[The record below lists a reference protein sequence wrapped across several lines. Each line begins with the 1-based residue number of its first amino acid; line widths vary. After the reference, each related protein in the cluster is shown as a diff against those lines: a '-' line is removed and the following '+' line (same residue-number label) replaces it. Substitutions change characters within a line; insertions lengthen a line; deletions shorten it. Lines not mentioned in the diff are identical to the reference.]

1 MDYQKDI
8 RLTTVRDELPD
19 NLDSSD
25 LAEAM
30 YANLFMTELTWP
42 SLFFG
47 AWAAWEP
54 DVLQLRFILSIGYH
68 PLSMGKGSTFTFVQ
82 RRACPQKISNW

>member
-1 MDYQKDI
+1 MDYQRDI

-19 NLDSSD
+19 VIDSTD
-25 LAEAM
+25 LAEST

-47 AWAAWEP
+47 AWAAFEP
-54 DVLQLRFILSIGYH
+54 DVYFIYYLFSIAHYSLS
-68 PLSMGKGSTFTFVQ
+68 LGKRSSFTLV
-82 RRACPQKISNW
+82 